1 MIELTT
7 VINLQLIIFTLFICG
22 FILRKLNIIGSG
34 ARKGL
39 TDLLIYLIL
48 PCNIIHSF
56 EIKLTKQMLMCGMQ
70 VLIIASVIQILSY
83 IMGLFMYNMADDRK
97 KKVLRYATMC
107 SNAGF
112 MGNPVIEGLYASEG
126 LVLASVYL
134 IPLRIF
140 MWSAGLSCFTS
151 TSAKEVVKKLLKHP
165 CIIAVWIGFILMF
178 SGLRP
183 PYFLDKSITYCSNC
197 TLPVSMIVI
206 GSILAEV
213 DFKRIFKPLTFY
225 YAFIRLIL
233 IPAITLLLCYV
244 FGTDAMTAGVCVVLA
259 GMPAGST
266 TAILAEKYDGD
277 SKYASECIFVTTILS
292 VVTLLIE
299 SWVIQFFF

>member
-1 MIELTT
+1 
-7 VINLQLIIFTLFICG
+7 
-22 FILRKLNIIGSG
+22 
-34 ARKGL
+34 
-39 TDLLIYLIL
+39 
-48 PCNIIHSF
+48 
-56 EIKLTKQMLMCGMQ
+56 
-70 VLIIASVIQILSY
+70 
-83 IMGLFMYNMADDRK
+83 
-97 KKVLRYATMC
+97 
-107 SNAGF
+107 
-112 MGNPVIEGLYASEG
+112 
-126 LVLASVYL
+126 
-134 IPLRIF
+134 
-140 MWSAGLSCFTS
+140 
-151 TSAKEVVKKLLKHP
+151 
-165 CIIAVWIGFILMF
+165 
-178 SGLRP
+178 
-183 PYFLDKSITYCSNC
+183 
-197 TLPVSMIVI
+197 MIVI

-213 DFKRIFKPLTFY
+213 DFKKIFKPLTFY